1 MSFLVPVSSFIN
13 LGPIQA
19 TIWVA
24 PSLASASALALA
36 APEISS
42 PAQSPNLKAPP
53 IDRPSATALTA
64 DNIPSEK
71 LAQFVTAY
79 GRVMNLIQRNEPL
92 IAIAET
98 EQDSTRLQ
106 QAIETS
112 AARLIEQAGLTRS
125 EYIQLLSLANLDDEF
140 GEKVAMILQE
150 KP

>member
-1 MSFLVPVSSFIN
+1 M
-13 LGPIQA
+13 
-19 TIWVA
+19 A
-24 PSLASASALALA
+24 PSLASASAPALPA
-36 APEISS
+36 SARSAPASS
-42 PAQSPNLKAPP
+42 LPAQSPNLKAPP
-53 IDRPSATALTA
+53 IDRASTTALTA